1 MRTTSAPADSG
12 TERHVTIGLE
22 GNVDEEYSGD
32 YDPEAIADFSGS
44 IGDYSGDNGPE
55 GIWDFSGSIG
65 DYPGDNGPEGIWD
78 FSGSLGDYSGDYAPE
93 NTGED
98 YSGSGDYG
106 PEGIADSCEDYGT
119 GRYAEYCGLYGPENV
134 GPGSTHTPTPQ
145 WGSPTFLTPVV
156 FLILAVQL
164 SVVVFL
170 VVRGRKE
177 KTFRQ
182 GFYLFFVAVTL
193 VESLIVL
200 MRRDMDAL
208 SSSSTVFGL
217 PYEAGFPFTNVV
229 DLVVFTFV
237 SPIIAYAQSLLH
249 LVIVITRFTAF
260 CFPLAHSSAWSSR
273 NVLVVFIAIA
283 AGSVSLGVGPPAF
296 FGIRKI
302 ATNCSY
308 GRNGQRAPDADWFCS
323 SQEDLQDVEWQSYS

>member
-200 MRRDMDAL
+200 MVSRPTNTAL
-208 SSSSTVFGL
+208 G
-217 PYEAGFPFTNVV
+217 G
-229 DLVVFTFV
+229 LVVNASIFHGKLSEIV
-237 SPIIAYAQSLLH
+237 SLLI
-249 LVIVITRFTAF
+249 LPSENRCA
-260 CFPLAHSSAWSSR
+260 
-273 NVLVVFIAIA
+273 AIA
-283 AGSVSLGVGPPAF
+283 A
-296 FGIRKI
+296 KCDI
-302 ATNCSY
+302 ACRVRY
-308 GRNGQRAPDADWFCS
+308 KP
-323 SQEDLQDVEWQSYS
+323 